1 MGATGLYPA
10 GCLGKLPAF
19 ADFLR
24 HNATARETLALD
36 EWIQHGLYHAQ
47 QSLRTEWDSSF
58 ENAPAYSFIFWP
70 ENADRFLVGHLRPS
84 RDRSG
89 RRYPFV
95 VSLLVDRL
103 RYGAKY
109 VPVAPA
115 AFSGFLEDARR
126 LVELAMDGLDAH
138 EIAERVQ
145 ALSLPVQ
152 PGMGEEEYRD
162 FLRGTTLRQFCTEV
176 FGSFEGQEKTTL
188 FESLADL
195 LLPFRQRPIVRL
207 SLGIRFPLSAAS
219 GRSSL
224 ETSFWLDASVRM
236 VKQQAV
242 APLLFWT
249 TGGSGLGGTA
259 YLFFRPPSP
268 KVFVNLV
275 KPELESDTICN
286 LQRFARGDGAP
297 VRYATLLREDSLQ
310 LNVLLERLAAVS
322 QTS

>member
-19 ADFLR
+19 ADFVR

-47 QSLRTEWDSSF
+47 QSMRSEWDASF

-109 VPVAPA
+109 IPHAPA
-115 AFSGFLEDARR
+115 AFAGFLEDARR
-126 LVELAMDGLDAH
+126 FVELALDGLDAR

-152 PGMGEEEYRD
+152 PGMGEEEYREY
-162 FLRGTTLRQFCTEV
+162 LRGTTLRQFCTEV
-176 FGSFEGQEKTTL
+176 LGSFEGVEKATV

-195 LLPFRQRPIVRL
+195 LIPFRQRPIVRL
-207 SLGIRFPLSAAS
+207 SLGIRFPLSAAPGGS
-219 GRSSL
+219 FL
-224 ETSFWLDASVRM
+224 ESSFWLDASMRM

-242 APLLFWT
+242 APLVFWT
-249 TGGSGLGGTA
+249 TGGIGAGGSA

-268 KVFVNLV
+268 KVFVNLL
-275 KPELESDTICN
+275 KPELESDAICN
-286 LQRFARGDGAP
+286 LMRFGRANGAP
-297 VRYATLLREDSLQ
+297 ARYAALLREESLH
-310 LNVLLERLAAVS
+310 LDVLLDRLGAVS
-322 QTS
+322 